1 MAAKKGG
8 LGRGFDALFAD
19 NAAGELA
26 DEHSIIS
33 VPIGDIEPNREQ
45 PRRRFDEDALAELAE
60 SIREHGVIQPLIV
73 RPMTDGSYQIVAG
86 ERRWRA
92 SRQAGLKEV
101 PVIVRAFSETETAV
115 IALIENLQREDL
127 NAIEAAQGIA
137 RLIDVYGFTQEQ
149 AADKIG
155 KSRSA
160 VANTLRLM
168 NLPDDVRELVFS
180 DRLSAGHA
188 RALLGLSDNGLIST
202 AAREVLDGNLSVRET
217 ERLVKKYNEPPAGAA
232 EPKKRKRDPF
242 YDEAEL
248 AARTALG
255 RKVTVKNKRRGGTVE
270 IEYFD
275 KEDLA
280 AIVRSLG

>member
-1 MAAKKGG
+1 MAPKKGG

-19 NAAGELA
+19 NAAGELS
-26 DEHSIIS
+26 DENTIIS
-33 VPIGDIEPNREQ
+33 IPIGDVEPNRDQ
-45 PRRRFDEDALAELAE
+45 PRRRFDDAALAELAD

-92 SRQAGLKEV
+92 SRLAGLNEV

-149 AADKIG
+149 AAEKIG

-168 NLPDDVRELVFS
+168 NLPEDVRELVYS
-180 DRLSAGHA
+180 DKLSAGHA
-188 RALLGLSDNGLIST
+188 RALLGLTDNGLIS
-202 AAREVLDGNLSVRET
+202 AAAHEVIEGNLSVRDT
-217 ERLVKKYNEPPAGAA
+217 ERLVKKYNEPPAAPAA
-232 EPKKRKRDPF
+232 KRAKRDPF

-248 AARTALG
+248 AAKNALG

-280 AIVRSLG
+280 AIVKSLS